1 MSKKHDER
9 KDLASIA
16 RVGKV
21 DYGNKLITVNKND
34 LGIHRLGMI
43 DFLTHYCG
51 WFVSFSN
58 SVKKG
63 SYHENDSSSSEAK
76 KQKKEHKLKD
86 KRK

>member
-1 MSKKHDER
+1 
-9 KDLASIA
+9 
-16 RVGKV
+16 
-21 DYGNKLITVNKND
+21 
-34 LGIHRLGMI
+34 MI

-63 SYHENDSSSSEAK
+63 SYHENDSSSREAK